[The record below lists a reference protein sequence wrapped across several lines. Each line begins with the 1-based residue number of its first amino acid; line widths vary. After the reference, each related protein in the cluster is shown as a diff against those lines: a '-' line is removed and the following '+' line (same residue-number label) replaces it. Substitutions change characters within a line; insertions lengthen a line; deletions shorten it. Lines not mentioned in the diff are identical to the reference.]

1 MRTDMDPPVTLGLPL
16 DQPEPPDDCDVCS
29 ALVRQRTEAAEAQ
42 DLSRV
47 SDLNV
52 EIRNHHQM
60 VPLRRR
66 Q

>member
-1 MRTDMDPPVTLGLPL
+1 MRTDLDPPITLGLPL
-16 DQPEPPDDCDVCS
+16 DQPEPPAGCGVCK
-29 ALVRQRTEAAEAQ
+29 ALARQRAKAAEAQ
-42 DLSRV
+42 DMSRV

-60 VPLRRR
+60 RPQRRR